1 MLDKIKKI
9 KLRIKEKYGVYREF
23 FKQTYNKHIIY
34 LYIAVSIFVA
44 LIIEMMARGS
54 FIEGIFYLIKNPY
67 VFLCNAVIVLMTLS
81 FSLLIRRRFFAMAL
95 ISALWLAAG
104 VTNAVL
110 LSNRVT
116 PFTATDLVLID
127 TAFKVIDKYFSLWQV
142 ILVIA
147 VIVLCIAGLVF
158 MYLKA
163 PKVNHKIKYGRNI
176 VAILIIWALGFGG
189 LNLGVASE
197 LIPRNFGNLRDC
209 YMEYGFVYCFS
220 NSLVNTG
227 VSKPES
233 YSDEKIKE
241 ITTDEKEENKVKK
254 KPNII
259 FVQLESFF
267 DIKNLKKV
275 KFSENPTP
283 NFDKLMEEYPSGY
296 FSVPVVGAGT
306 VNTEFEI
313 MTGMNMDT
321 FGPGEYPFKTILKDT
336 TCESIC
342 YNLKEYGYKCHAI
355 HNNTATFY
363 GRNTVFS
370 NLGYDTF
377 TSIEYMNVEEFTPMG
392 WAKDYYL
399 TDNIIDTLKSTKGQD
414 FIYTIS
420 VQGHG
425 KYPTDG
431 DYDYPIKVRKVKD
444 QELKNQYQYY
454 VWQINEMDK
463 FIGELIQAVDDL
475 GEDSIVVMYGDHLP
489 SLGILSENLKNKD
502 VYQTE
507 YFIWSNFEN
516 GYTDEDI
523 EAYQLE
529 SKILK
534 ELNMTA
540 GKINNYT
547 QQHKDD
553 DYNEYQEGL
562 QNLEYD
568 MLYGD
573 YIAWGG
579 ENPYVATDLKLGLY
593 DITVSSI
600 SPLEDDIGTVY
611 IYGKHFTNY
620 SKVYI
625 NDEAIDTTY
634 IDPNT
639 IMVVYPELKDGD
651 SISVHQ
657 ENEESELSQTE
668 PYVYNT
674 DEIKPSKNSKKKS
687 NKKSKKQQ

>member
-1 MLDKIKKI
+1 MGKIKEI
-9 KLRIKEKYGVYREF
+9 KGNIKEKYRICRGF
-23 FKQTYNKHIIY
+23 FKNAYNKHIIY
-34 LYIAVSIFVA
+34 MYIVISILVA

-54 FIEGIFYLIKNPY
+54 FWKGIFYLISNPY
-67 VFLCNAVIVLMTLS
+67 IFLCNAVIVLMTLS

-104 VTNAVL
+104 ITNAIL

-127 TAFKVIDKYFSLWQV
+127 TAFKVLDKYFSIWQV
-142 ILVIA
+142 ILVIIA
-147 VIVLCIAGLVF
+147 IILCILLLVF

-163 PKVNHKIKYGRNI
+163 PKVNHKIKYGRNV
-176 VAILIIWALGFGG
+176 VAIIIIWILGLGG
-189 LNLGVASE
+189 LRLGVASE
-197 LIPRNFGNLRDC
+197 LIPKNFGNLRDC
-209 YMEYGFVYCFS
+209 YNEYGFVYCFT

-227 VSKPES
+227 VSKPDS

-241 ITTDEKEENKVKK
+241 ITDNKENEDKVKK

-267 DIKNLKKV
+267 DIKKLKKV

-306 VNTEFEI
+306 VNTEFEV

-363 GRNTVFS
+363 GRNQVFA

-392 WAKDYYL
+392 WAKDSYL

-425 KYPTDG
+425 KYPSDG
-431 DYDYPIKVRKVKD
+431 DYDYPITVKKVKD
-444 QELKNQYQYY
+444 EELKNQYQYY
-454 VWQINEMDK
+454 AWQIHEMDQ
-463 FIGELIQAVDDL
+463 FIGELIQAVEEL
-475 GEDSIVVMYGDHLP
+475 GEESIVVMYGDHLP

-502 VYQTE
+502 VYQTQ
-507 YFIWSNFEN
+507 YFIWSNFKN

-529 SKILK
+529 SKVLK

-553 DYNEYQEGL
+553 APDEYQEGL

-573 YIAWGG
+573 YLAWGG
-579 ENPYVATDLKLGLY
+579 ENPYQPTELKLGLN
-593 DITVSSI
+593 DIIVSSI
-600 SPLEDDIGTVY
+600 APLEDDVGTVY
-611 IYGKHFTNY
+611 IYGKYFTNY

-625 NDEAIDTTY
+625 NDEVQDTIY

-639 IMVVYPELKDGD
+639 IMIVYPELKDGD

-668 PYVYNT
+668 PYIYNT
-674 DEIKPSKNSKKKS
+674 DEIKPSNNSKKKS
-687 NKKSKKQQ
+687 EKKSKKQQ